1 MPNKTANYDLIKP
14 LQTEAYN
21 IDDQNNNM
29 DKLDTLLA
37 GMDSTKIDTKSTVA
51 DGDGFLVSDS
61 AVNNKSKRILWST
74 IKTALGKLFTPLT
87 RKING
92 KALSNDVTLTGA
104 DIAVSGSDV
113 TSVSSALANKAERFT
128 VMNIVPASAE
138 EIWALEPGKYSW
150 VQGKPLIWQPSD
162 TPTGALRVL
171 ITVSSSETAAGTKTI
186 DLRYVDGAIDR
197 VSYMGEHTSAG
208 IRWVKIATATPPAVY
223 DLPLAAGWSAIS
235 AKYYR
240 TQDGM
245 ITVNVLGLTNGSSA
259 AGYSNW
265 GILPEGF
272 RPFTIILAPA
282 INTSGWTITSAGQPT
297 GTISETIFWSD
308 GSLCIH
314 RTDATTSQCS
324 FNATFRAA

>member
-113 TSVSSALANKAERFT
+113 TSVSSALANKVNRSGDSMGGNLNFGAHQLHFNVGGENNFYFRKDPYGL
-128 VMNIVPASAE
+128 NICDHD
-138 EIWALEPGKYSW
+138 GH
-150 VQGKPLIWQPSD
+150 
-162 TPTGALRVL
+162 VL
-171 ITVSSSETAAGTKTI
+171 ITFG
-186 DLRYVDGAIDR
+186 YG
-197 VSYMGEHTSAG
+197 G
-208 IRWVKIATATPPAVY
+208 IPTVYGNAPIATATKPQEYA
-223 DLPLAAGWSAIS
+223 LPLAAGIVPDAPDRCTYEKNQFGRVSVFGRIKRSGTSDDIENNTEIFNLPVGYRPAFNIIRD
-235 AKYYR
+235 AKI
-240 TQDGM
+240 
-245 ITVNVLGLTNGSSA
+245 ITGGETTHADIRIFTAGIGVIYMPFGGS
-259 AGYSNW
+259 YK
-265 GILPEGF
+265 I
-272 RPFTIILAPA
+272 
-282 INTSGWTITSAGQPT
+282 GQFYV
-297 GTISETIFWSD
+297 SF
-308 GSLCIH
+308 
-314 RTDATTSQCS
+314 DAS
-324 FNATFRAA
+324 